1 MQEFHNE
8 CINFIV
14 DLSIYSSILQVLSSL
29 SYEEGLGGEWQLAI
43 VSNMTEISPKIALVE
58 VEGDIDF
65 SISQKFKEE
74 LIGLVNGGKSKLII
88 DLGKVRYID
97 SSGLEALTSTQSKAR
112 FHQGDVYLICADMN
126 IRKIF
131 DITGLDEYIKIFD
144 TREKAL
150 EQVGEK

>member
-1 MQEFHNE
+1 M
-8 CINFIV
+8 
-14 DLSIYSSILQVLSSL
+14 
-29 SYEEGLGGEWQLAI
+29 AI
-43 VSNMTEISPKIALVE
+43 VSNMTDISAKVALVE

-65 SISQKFKEE
+65 SVSQKLKEE
-74 LIGLVNGGKSKLII
+74 LIGLVNRGKVKLVI

-112 FHQGDVYLICADMN
+112 FHQGDVYLVCSDMN

-150 EQVGEK
+150 EHVGEK

>member
-1 MQEFHNE
+1 M
-8 CINFIV
+8 
-14 DLSIYSSILQVLSSL
+14 
-29 SYEEGLGGEWQLAI
+29 AI
-43 VSNMTEISPKIALVE
+43 VSNMKEISAKVALIE

-65 SISQKFKEE
+65 SISQKLKEE
-74 LIGLVNGGKSKLII
+74 LIGLVNTGKSKLII

-112 FHQGDVYLICADMN
+112 FHQGDIYLICSDMN

-144 TREKAL
+144 TREKAI